1 MSVNSKAHQ
10 SCSIPAVCVLAAICF
25 LSACASK
32 TEQPAS
38 AAAGGGGGMPPM
50 PVTTGVAT
58 LESAPL
64 EVDVVGTV
72 DASSRVEIKS
82 QVAGQIESIHFKE
95 GQDVTAGQLLV
106 EIDKRPYEDALHQA
120 QAALERDQAQI
131 VQAQAAAQRDSA
143 QAKSAETDATRFTT
157 LANEKLVS
165 EQQRLQYTTAS
176 ETASASVRA
185 DQAAVETARAALK
198 VDQAAVERAQLDI
211 TYCEIKAPMA
221 GRTGNLLVQAGNLVK
236 VNDVALVV
244 INRLDPVFVNFNAP
258 ERYLARIQSE
268 NSARKLPVEIESRD
282 GAAAKAAGELSVVDN
297 TVDAQTGTIH
307 LKATVANPR
316 RLWWPGQF
324 VEARLVLDRA
334 SSVTVAPAEAVQNGQ
349 NGTYVYVVKADH
361 SVEARNVTVT
371 RTLEH
376 RAIIESGLKPG
387 EVVVTDG
394 QMMLAP
400 GAHVMEAPGGRSAS
414 GAESS
419 SGAK

>member
-1 MSVNSKAHQ
+1 
-10 SCSIPAVCVLAAICF
+10 
-25 LSACASK
+25 
-32 TEQPAS
+32 
-38 AAAGGGGGMPPM
+38 MPPM

-58 LESAPL
+58 MESAPL
-64 EVDVVGTV
+64 EVDVVGAV
-72 DASSRVEIKS
+72 DASAKVEIKS
-82 QVAGQIESIHFKE
+82 QIAGQIESVHFTE
-95 GQDVTAGQLLV
+95 GQDVTAGQVLL

-131 VQAQAAAQRDSA
+131 AQAQASAQKDAA
-143 QAKSAETDATRFTT
+143 QAKSAETDAARFSA

-165 EQQRLQYTTAS
+165 EQQRLQYTTSS
-176 ETASASVRA
+176 ETAAAAVRA

-211 TYCEIKAPMA
+211 TYCDIKAPMA

-258 ERYLARIQSE
+258 ERYLATIQRE
-268 NSARKLPVEIESRD
+268 NAARRLPVEIDSRD
-282 GAAAKAAGELSVVDN
+282 GASARATGELSVVDN
-297 TVDAQTGTIH
+297 TVDTQTGTIH
-307 LKATVANPR
+307 LKATVANPK

-324 VEARLVLDRA
+324 VDARLVLDPTSRA
-334 SSVTVAPAEAVQNGQ
+334 TVAPAEAVQNGQ
-349 NGTYVYVVKADH
+349 TGTYVYVVKADQT
-361 SVEARNVTVT
+361 VEARNVTVS

-400 GAHVMEAPGGRSAS
+400 GARVMVLNDGRGAPSGAS
-414 GAESS
+414 GGV
-419 SGAK
+419 GASAQR